1 MNPAILLTT
10 LILVTL
16 SFGCG
21 STDAVGDFASGAIH
35 GLEYSEEARVK
46 YNEAVD
52 FQEKGLHLK
61 AMEAADETIQL
72 APDWA
77 FPYYLRAKAQ
87 YDMKQ
92 YSMAKKD
99 FDKTIELDSSNELSL
114 SDVYMT
120 RGANFMGLGD
130 NQAAI
135 QDLDKAIELNEDNA
149 YAYNARAMILLELGQ
164 SELSK
169 KDSARACELDRLLC

>member
-1 MNPAILLTT
+1 MIESTPWPQIVEAIV
-10 LILVTL
+10 LIQRCLPFVL
-16 SFGCG
+16 SF
-21 STDAVGDFASGAIH
+21 
-35 GLEYSEEARVK
+35 
-46 YNEAVD
+46 N
-52 FQEKGLHLK
+52 
-61 AMEAADETIQL
+61 
-72 APDWA
+72 
-77 FPYYLRAKAQ
+77 
-87 YDMKQ
+87 
-92 YSMAKKD
+92 